1 MLGPV
6 RIPTGAMERSM
17 TPFTS
22 RGEARLTLGLTA
34 LTLGGMAL
42 IAPAPARAADF
53 GFDEEIGLRSPIE
66 RRVVV
71 EERRVEER
79 RVIRPVYGYGA
90 RYLGPPVYAR
100 PVGFG
105 YSGYARPAFWGHGG
119 YARPVFGEECRVLVK
134 KRVDPW
140 GGVVVKRIST
150 CD

>member
-1 MLGPV
+1 
-6 RIPTGAMERSM
+6 M
-17 TPFTS
+17 TAFTS
-22 RGEARLTLGLTA
+22 RATARLTLGLTA

-42 IAPAPARAADF
+42 VAPAPAWAGDF
-53 GFDEEIGLRSPIE
+53 GFDEEIGLRAPVE

-79 RVIRPVYGYGA
+79 RVIRPAYGYGA
-90 RYLGPPVYAR
+90 RFLGPPVYAR

-105 YSGYARPAFWGHGG
+105 YARPAFWGHGD

-140 GGVVVKRIST
+140 GGVVIKRIST

>member
-1 MLGPV
+1 
-6 RIPTGAMERSM
+6 MERSM
-17 TPFTS
+17 TPFLS
-22 RGEARLTLGLTA
+22 RATARLILGLTA

-42 IAPAPARAADF
+42 IAPAPARAGDF
-53 GFDEEIGLRSPIE
+53 GFDEEIGLRAPVE

-79 RVIRPVYGYGA
+79 RVIRPAYGYGA
-90 RYLGPPVYAR
+90 RFLGPPVYAR
-100 PVGFG
+100 PVQVG
-105 YSGYARPAFWGHGG
+105 YPGYARPAFWGQGG

>member
-1 MLGPV
+1 
-6 RIPTGAMERSM
+6 MERSM
-17 TPFTS
+17 TAFTTQ
-22 RGEARLTLGLTA
+22 AKTRLTLGLTV

-53 GFDEEIGLRSPIE
+53 GFDEEIGLRAPVE

-79 RVIRPVYGYGA
+79 RVIRPAYGYGA
-90 RYLGPPVYAR
+90 RFLGPPVYAR

-105 YSGYARPAFWGHGG
+105 YARPAFWGQGG
-119 YARPVFGEECRVLVK
+119 YARPVYGEECRVVVK

>member
-6 RIPTGAMERSM
+6 LLPTGSMERSM

-22 RGEARLTLGLTA
+22 RTKARLVLGLTA
-34 LTLGGMAL
+34 LTLGSAL
-42 IAPAPARAADF
+42 AISPAPARAADF
-53 GFDEEIGLRSPIE
+53 GFDEDIGLRAPVE

-79 RVIRPVYGYGA
+79 RVIRPAYGYGA
-90 RYLGPPVYAR
+90 RFLGPPVYAR
-100 PVGFG
+100 PIQVG
-105 YSGYARPAFWGHGG
+105 YPAYARPAFWGHGG
-119 YARPVFGEECRVLVK
+119 YARPVFGEECRVIIK

-140 GGVVVKRIST
+140 GDVVVKRIST

>member
-1 MLGPV
+1 
-6 RIPTGAMERSM
+6 M
-17 TPFTS
+17 TAFTS
-22 RGEARLTLGLTA
+22 RATARLTLGLTA

-42 IAPAPARAADF
+42 IAPAPARAGDF
-53 GFDEEIGLRSPIE
+53 GFDEEIGLRAPVE

-79 RVIRPVYGYGA
+79 RVIRPAYGYGG
-90 RYLGPPVYAR
+90 RFLGPPVYAR

-105 YSGYARPAFWGHGG
+105 SARPAFWGQGG
-119 YARPVFGEECRVLVK
+119 YARPAFGEECRVLVK